1 MIRKIL
7 FWLHLSAGVTA
18 GVFIFS
24 MSATGVLLAFERQ
37 IVEFVDRDI
46 RFVPVPQ
53 DTQPRP
59 MNDLLEGVRRAGLG
73 EPTAIVIRNQPQSA
87 TLFSIDRNKSVY
99 VDPYS
104 SAVLGASS
112 ARAHNFFSTVERLHR
127 TLGAPLG
134 TKNLG
139 HWLTA
144 ESNLLFA
151 VLIPLGLVLW
161 LPRKWRWQSV
171 RASAVFR
178 RGLSGKA
185 REWNWHN
192 AVGIWCAVPLLV
204 IALTGV
210 VMSFEWANTLL
221 FRLTGSTPA
230 ARGGERRPQR
240 RDAQAGVQPD
250 YEYLFMIAK
259 ALNHDWR
266 TITLNI
272 ARDAHAPVAAV
283 IDTGTGGQPQKRT
296 QYLLDRNTGAVVK
309 ESTFADTSLGQRLR
323 SFVRFGHTGEYYGA
337 LGQAIAGLASFG
349 ACLLVYTGLSLSLR
363 RLAAKLKRDKGTT
376 SARKDWDT
384 NKVTQSASVEPEAR
398 HVTY

>member
-1 MIRKIL
+1 MIRKIF
-7 FWLHLSAGVTA
+7 FWLHLSVGVTA

-24 MSATGVLLAFERQ
+24 MAATGVLLSFERQ

-53 DTQPRP
+53 DSQPRP
-59 MNDLLEGVRRAGLG
+59 VNDLLEAVGRAGLG
-73 EPTAIVIRNQPQSA
+73 EPTAIVIRNQPQAA
-87 TLFSIDRNKSVY
+87 TLFTIDRSKSVY

-104 SAVLGASS
+104 IAVLGISS
-112 ARAHNFFSTVERLHR
+112 ARAHSFFSTVERLHR

-134 TKNLG
+134 AKNLG

-144 ESNLLFA
+144 VSNLLFV
-151 VLIPLGLVLW
+151 VLIPLGIVLW
-161 LPRKWRWQSV
+161 LPRKWRWKSV
-171 RASAVFR
+171 RASAAFR
-178 RGLSGKA
+178 TGLSGKA

-192 AVGIWCAVPLLV
+192 VVGIWCAVPLLV

-210 VMSFEWANTLL
+210 VMSFDWANTLL

-240 RDAQAGVQPD
+240 REAQAGVQPD
-250 YEYLFMIAK
+250 YEFIFMIAK
-259 ALNHDWR
+259 ALNRDWR

-272 ARDAHAPVAAV
+272 ARDAKAPVAAV
-283 IDTGTGGQPQKRT
+283 IDTGSGGQPQERT
-296 QYLLDRNTGAVVK
+296 QYLLDRHTGAVVK
-309 ESTFADTSLGQRLR
+309 TSTFADSSLGQRLR

-337 LGQAIAGLASFG
+337 VGQAIAALASFG

-363 RLAAKLKRDKGTT
+363 RLAAKFKRDKGTA
-376 SARKDWDT
+376 SLGKDRDT
-384 NKVTQSASVEPEAR
+384 KQVTQSANVLSR
-398 HVTY
+398 R